1 MTHITIDVNNVIG
14 KIKPMHGVG
23 QPPMIGTN
31 TDTFHYLTE
40 ANIPYAR
47 LHDVGGWFG
56 GNLFVDIPNIFRNF
70 DADENDPAS
79 YEFEFTDILIKG
91 LMDAKCEPVYRLG
104 VTIENFYE
112 ITAFRIFP
120 PADMAKWARIC
131 EHIIRHYNEGW
142 ANGFRYNIQYWE
154 IWNEP
159 DGHPDMMQNGMWRA
173 TPEEY
178 FELYRITSKHLRT
191 CFGDSIKIGGYASCG
206 FHKIKDAQDVT
217 GEAFGI
223 TNELS
228 DWDKRINHFMN
239 FFYQFIDMV
248 TTEKLPLDFFTW
260 HSYSQPADNIR
271 MQKFCEKYLE
281 KAGLG
286 DIEIHLNEWNPNP
299 HLRDRG
305 TSFACANAVANL
317 CGLQDTKMAMM
328 CYYDARL
335 GPSVY
340 GGLFNP
346 LNHQPLCAYYGFQA
360 FGKLYALGTQ
370 IACSCDNNDMYAT
383 AATNGEETS
392 VLLTN
397 LGEQTTVELNV
408 PHFKAYLID
417 QNNTYTEMEVQDN
430 RFNVEK
436 HQVIYI
442 EI

>member
-1 MTHITIDVNNVIG
+1 MKKTVQTNAAPAAIG
-14 KIKPMHGVG
+14 
-23 QPPMIGTN
+23 
-31 TDTFHYLTE
+31 
-40 ANIPYAR
+40 PYSQAIA
-47 LHDVGGWFG
+47 V
-56 GNLFVDIPNIFRNF
+56 GNLLFASGQIP
-70 DADENDPAS
+70 
-79 YEFEFTDILIKG
+79 
-91 LMDAKCEPVYRLG
+91 M
-104 VTIENFYE
+104 
-112 ITAFRIFP
+112 
-120 PADMAKWARIC
+120 
-131 EHIIRHYNEGW
+131 
-142 ANGFRYNIQYWE
+142 
-154 IWNEP
+154 
-159 DGHPDMMQNGMWRA
+159 
-173 TPEEY
+173 
-178 FELYRITSKHLRT
+178 
-191 CFGDSIKIGGYASCG
+191 
-206 FHKIKDAQDVT
+206 
-217 GEAFGI
+217 
-223 TNELS
+223 
-228 DWDKRINHFMN
+228 
-239 FFYQFIDMV
+239 
-248 TTEKLPLDFFTW
+248 
-260 HSYSQPADNIR
+260 
-271 MQKFCEKYLE
+271 
-281 KAGLG
+281 
-286 DIEIHLNEWNPNP
+286 
-299 HLRDRG
+299 
-305 TSFACANAVANL
+305 ANL